1 MTHTLKTWPIFFK
14 AIQDGEK
21 NFELRKHDRLFATG
35 DTLVL
40 QEYAPATDEDEFP
53 GYTGEEMT
61 FEIGYILTAV
71 QFPNGLKKDYCILG
85 LKKKEKLA

>member
-14 AIQDGEK
+14 AIKEGRK

-40 QEYAPATDEDEFP
+40 QEYKDDDESP
-53 GYTGEEMT
+53 GYTGAEMT

-85 LKKKEKLA
+85 LREKPDYS